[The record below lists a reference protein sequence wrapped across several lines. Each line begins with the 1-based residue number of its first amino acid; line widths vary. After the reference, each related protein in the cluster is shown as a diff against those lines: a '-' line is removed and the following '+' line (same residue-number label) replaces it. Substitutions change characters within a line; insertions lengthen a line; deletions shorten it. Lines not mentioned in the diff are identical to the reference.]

1 MVRLLKQLLS
11 GEKGQALVIV
21 LGLLA
26 IGGLTVAVSL
36 NYATTCLKGSQMR
49 GEGIEGV
56 YAAGAG
62 VEHTLWYLGEY
73 GSKPE
78 DGALP
83 ENINQMAVDIQTAVG
98 DTYTLYLGEF
108 IEPGQHSDYLSVDG
122 EIVWD
127 EVEEA
132 YKYTITVTWLPES
145 GYPIIHLEEVGVRIP
160 VGYSYQLDSAGS
172 FGDNLSTANPTQ
184 TQDGH
189 GAYLLNWELDT
200 PHPSVSEEEPVKT
213 QTFYITGTGEQEGHY
228 SWVVASRQDIG
239 AVGEI
244 TGTRY
249 IITAT
254 ATWPESGK
262 TTARIAADVMI
273 GSGITNILSWQ
284 ISN

>member
-1 MVRLLKQLLS
+1 M
-11 GEKGQALVIV
+11 
-21 LGLLA
+21 
-26 IGGLTVAVSL
+26 
-36 NYATTCLKGSQMR
+36 
-49 GEGIEGV
+49 EGV

-62 VEHTLWYLGEY
+62 VEHALWYLGEY
-73 GSKPE
+73 GSEPD
-78 DGALP
+78 DGPLP
-83 ENINQMAVDIQTAVG
+83 EKINQMAVAVETVVG
-98 DTYTLYLGEF
+98 GTFTLYFGEL
-108 IEPGQHSDYLSVDG
+108 IAPGEHSDYLSVTG

-145 GYPIIHLEEVGVRIP
+145 GYPTIHLEEVGARIP

-189 GAYLLNWELDT
+189 GAYLLNWELEAPYPD
-200 PHPSVSEEEPVKT
+200 VSDVDPVET
-213 QTFYITGTGEQEGHY
+213 QTFYITGTGEPEGNY

-254 ATWPESGK
+254 ATWPDSGE
-262 TTARIAADVMI
+262 TMMRIAADVMV
-273 GSGITNILSWQ
+273 GGGIINILSWQ
-284 ISN
+284 ILN